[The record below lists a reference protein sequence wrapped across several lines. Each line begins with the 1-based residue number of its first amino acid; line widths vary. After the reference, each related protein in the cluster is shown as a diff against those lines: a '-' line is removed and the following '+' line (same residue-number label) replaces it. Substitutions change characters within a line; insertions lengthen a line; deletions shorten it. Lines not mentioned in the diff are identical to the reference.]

1 MKNPYDILGVPVNAS
16 PEQIDAAYREQMRIS
31 ANDSRRIDE
40 LNQAYDAII
49 LNSGSQGNYTSA
61 GSYAYYSGADYSDV
75 RSKINLNRLED
86 AQVILDG
93 IPEGS
98 RDAQWYYLKGTIQ
111 HKRGWLEEAA
121 KNFRIACNM
130 DPSNETFRAA
140 YNNVS
145 NAQNGGYRTERR
157 SSRSSGC
164 SACDICEGLICADC
178 CCECL
183 GGDLISCC

>member
-1 MKNPYDILGVPVNAS
+1 MRNPYEILGVPTNAS
-16 PEQIDAAYREQMRIS
+16 PEQIDAAYREQMRLS

-40 LNQAYDAII
+40 LNEAYDAII
-49 LNSGSQGNYTSA
+49 LSSGSQGNYSSA

-75 RSKINLNRLED
+75 RSKINLGRLED

-93 IPEGS
+93 VPEGS

-111 HKRGWLEEAA
+111 QKRGWLEEAA
-121 KNFRIACNM
+121 KNFLTACSM
-130 DPSNETFRAA
+130 DPSNDTFKAA
-140 YNNVS
+140 YNNVI

-157 SSRSSGC
+157 SSRDSGC
-164 SACDICEGLICADC
+164 SGCEICEGLICADC